1 MKKKIVIIGAIAIII
16 VVIAIAT
23 AIFINK
29 KDTTEDEPVESSP
42 IKELEDGTKLNT
54 RTTLNEAKSVNGL
67 LISNIQLTEKD
78 GMTTLLANVTNKTET
93 RTEFKR
99 LKIIFLD
106 ENGNEISS
114 ATAFLN
120 PLESGE
126 STQLNASATSNY
138 INAYDF
144 KVVEN

>member
-1 MKKKIVIIGAIAIII
+1 MKKKVVIISTIVIII
-16 VVIAIAT
+16 VILVGLAL
-23 AIFINK
+23 IFFDK
-29 KDTTEDEPVESSP
+29 KENTEDEVVESAP

-78 GMTTLLANVTNKTET
+78 GLTTLLANVTNKTEK

-99 LKIIFLD
+99 LKITFLD

-120 PLESGE
+120 PLEVGE

>member
-1 MKKKIVIIGAIAIII
+1 MKKKIVIIVTIAIII
-16 VVIAIAT
+16 V
-23 AIFINK
+23 IFAVVALKFFNK
-29 KDTTEDEPVESSP
+29 KETPEDEVVENSP

-78 GMTTLLANVTNKTET
+78 GLTTLLANVTNKTET

-106 ENGNEISS
+106 ENGKEISS
-114 ATAFLN
+114 ATAFVT
-120 PLESGE
+120 PLEVGE